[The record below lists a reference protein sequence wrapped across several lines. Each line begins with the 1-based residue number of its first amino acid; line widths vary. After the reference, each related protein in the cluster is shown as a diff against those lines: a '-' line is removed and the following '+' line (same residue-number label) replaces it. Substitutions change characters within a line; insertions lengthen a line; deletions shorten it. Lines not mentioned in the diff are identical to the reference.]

1 MSLMIMMPQVLVLGP
16 DTVTTEDTLGND
28 TRAKMVVGAV
38 NIALHNTGT
47 TLPCL
52 VQVSHEQDK
61 YLKNHFSHKGLFD
74 SQTKFVMAFP
84 ILSDYKDN

>member
-1 MSLMIMMPQVLVLGP
+1 MINDNDDDDKVLVLGP
-16 DTVTTEDTLGND
+16 DTVSSDDTLGND

-52 VQVSHEQDK
+52 VQVSDNDNDSDDHDDD
-61 YLKNHFSHKGLFD
+61 SGDGLEEV
-74 SQTKFVMAFP
+74 S
-84 ILSDYKDN
+84 L

>member
-1 MSLMIMMPQVLVLGP
+1 MMMMLQVLVLGP
-16 DTVTTEDTLGND
+16 DTVSTDDTLGND

-52 VQVSHEQDK
+52 VQVSHDD
-61 YLKNHFSHKGLFD
+61 NDSDDHTDDNDSGDGL
-74 SQTKFVMAFP
+74 QEAA
-84 ILSDYKDN
+84 L

>member
-1 MSLMIMMPQVLVLGP
+1 MLGP
-16 DTVTTEDTLGND
+16 DTVSTDDTLGND

-52 VQVSHEQDK
+52 VQVSDNDNDSDDDHDDD
-61 YLKNHFSHKGLFD
+61 SGDGLEEA
-74 SQTKFVMAFP
+74 S
-84 ILSDYKDN
+84 L

>member
-1 MSLMIMMPQVLVLGP
+1 MIMKMLQVLVLGP
-16 DTVTTEDTLGND
+16 DTVSTDDTLGND

-52 VQVSHEQDK
+52 VQVSNDDNDSDHAHD
-61 YLKNHFSHKGLFD
+61 NDDGSGDGL
-74 SQTKFVMAFP
+74 QEAAV
-84 ILSDYKDN
+84 

>member
-1 MSLMIMMPQVLVLGP
+1 MMMMTQVLVLGP
-16 DTVTTEDTLGND
+16 DTVSTDDTLGND

-52 VQVSHEQDK
+52 VQVSYND
-61 YLKNHFSHKGLFD
+61 
-74 SQTKFVMAFP
+74 
-84 ILSDYKDN
+84 